1 MGDPLYAFGA
11 IKRAIGALTT
21 HPGRIRERLI
31 AACNSGLFVLTESDF
46 PTDSMLASWRGI
58 RARVAGMG
66 TVGQHSAFEVAVN
79 VLPEEDASEVA
90 SNLTDLAAMLD
101 GWLDE
106 NVRRQWA
113 V

>member
-1 MGDPLYAFGA
+1 MGDPLYAFQK
-11 IKRAIGALTT
+11 IRKAIGVLVT

-31 AACNSGLFVLTESDF
+31 AACNSGLFVLAEADF
-46 PTDSMLASWRGI
+46 PSDALLASWRGI
-58 RARVAGMG
+58 RTQVAGMG

-79 VLPEEDASEVA
+79 VLPEETASEVA
-90 SNLTDLAAMLD
+90 SNLMDLAAMLD